1 MHELAF
7 RQIHADFHSSPQ
19 LEIIGSQFDKKE
31 WQETLKK
38 AEVESITLFATCH
51 HGWCYYD
58 TKVGERSPSLKFD
71 LLRAEMEA
79 CHEIGIRTPVYFTG
93 GLNSYAA
100 EKHADWCNMERSGK
114 IYDPVYPH
122 FRQVCFN
129 TPYLDFLCA
138 EIQEVIENYPLCDG
152 IFVDIISARPCY
164 CRYCM
169 RDMEAAGLDP
179 NSEADHNIFAQT
191 VLEKYL
197 RRVTETVRAKS
208 PDLPLFHNGGQILCG
223 RPDLIECFSHNEL
236 ESLPT
241 GGWGY
246 DHFPMT
252 AAYARKLGL
261 DFLGMT
267 GKFHASWGDF
277 GGFKHPNAL
286 LYECDA
292 MIAQGAKCSVGDQV
306 HPSAKLSR
314 TAYEIIGN
322 AFRDVKA
329 KEPWCRHAEY
339 MANVALLNGMF
350 TSSPDKGKT
359 ANTGASRILLEAKIP
374 FDIVDA
380 GMDWSQYKFLIVAD
394 NIPAEPKLLEQIRE
408 FMSHGG
414 KLIFSGK
421 SLINPETN
429 RFMLGD
435 LPFED
440 CGDSPYEPSYIL
452 ADEKFRPD
460 FVYDPFVTEF
470 PSRRIKVKN
479 RASLGKVYDPYFNR
493 TPQHFSG
500 HSHTPYKLDPSEFD
514 SGVCSDQI
522 LYFAHQV
529 FSGYRAYGRVLL
541 KQYIVNALKAF
552 LGKDMLIQTDLP
564 SQGRVTLLEQKEEQR
579 FICHL
584 LYANTILRGG
594 KFISSAGT
602 EAGRAALEIIEELNE
617 IGPVMVSLKL
627 PRPIRSVRMVPDGL
641 PLEFEVEDGRVEF
654 SVPRFKCHRMIELSY
669 KTSKEK

>member
-1 MHELAF
+1 MYELPF

-51 HGWCYYD
+51 HGWCYYN

-71 LLRAEMEA
+71 LLQAEMEA

-100 EKHADWCNMERSGK
+100 EKHADWSTMERSGK

-122 FRQVCFN
+122 FKEMCFN

-138 EIQEVIENYPLCDG
+138 EIREVVENYPLCNG
-152 IFVDIISARPCY
+152 IFIDIIRAHPCY

-179 NSEADHNIFAQT
+179 NSEKDHDIFSQK

-197 RRVTETVRAKS
+197 RRTTETVHSIK
-208 PDLPLFHNGGQILCG
+208 PDMPIFHNGGKVLCG
-223 RPDLIECFSHNEL
+223 RPDLISCFSHNEL

-246 DHFPMT
+246 DHFPMR
-252 AAYARKLGL
+252 AAYARNLGL
-261 DFLGMT
+261 DFSGMT

-292 MIAQGAKCSVGDQV
+292 MIAQGAKCCVGDQL

-322 AFRDVKA
+322 AYRDVKA
-329 KEPWCRHAEY
+329 KEPWCRHAKY
-339 MANVALLNGMF
+339 MANLAILNSMYTLDPVQGNN
-350 TSSPDKGKT
+350 SNIGV
-359 ANTGASRILLEAKIP
+359 SRILLEAHIP
-374 FDIVDA
+374 FDIVDV
-380 GMDWSQYKFLIVAD
+380 GMDWSRYKYLIVPD
-394 NIPAEPKLLEQIRE
+394 CIPAEPKLTEQIKE
-408 FMSHGG
+408 FMSKGG

-421 SLINPETN
+421 ALTDPETGK
-429 RFMLGD
+429 FMIEN

-440 CGDSPYEPSYIL
+440 LGESPYDPSYVMP
-452 ADEKFRPD
+452 DEQFRPD
-460 FVYDPFVTEF
+460 FLYDPFVTEF
-470 PSRRIKVKN
+470 VSLRIRVKTGL
-479 RASLGKVYDPYFNR
+479 SLGKTHDPYFNR

-500 HSHTPYKLDPSEFD
+500 HSHTPNRLEPSGFD
-514 SGVCSDQI
+514 SGVCSENV
-522 LYFAHQV
+522 LYFANQV
-529 FSGYRAYGRVLL
+529 FAAYRAYGRVLL
-541 KQYIVNALKAF
+541 KQYIVKALNAF
-552 LGKDMLIQTDLP
+552 MGKDMLVRTNLP
-564 SQGRVTLLEQKEEQR
+564 SHGRITVLDQKEEQR
-579 FICHL
+579 CICHL

-594 KFISSAGT
+594 KFIGSAGT
-602 EAGRAALEIIEELNE
+602 EAGQSALEIIEELHE
-617 IGPVMVSLKL
+617 TGPVKVSLRL
-627 PRPIRSVRMVPDGL
+627 PCPVKKVRIVPDDF
-641 PLEFEVEDGRVEF
+641 PLEFEVKDGRVEF
-654 SVPRFKCHRMIELSY
+654 TVPRFKCHRMIELSY
-669 KTSKEK
+669 KE